1 MVSLIDGSGK
11 TIGMYNPGGSN
22 VDSAKMLEYE
32 LKPNEQLIGFY
43 GSGLVGRNYFKN
55 FGFVARVKNY

>member
-1 MVSLIDGSGK
+1 MQ
-11 TIGMYNPGGSN
+11 
-22 VDSAKMLEYE
+22 VDPTKMLEYE

-43 GSGLVGRNYFKN
+43 GSGLIGRNYFKN